1 MKNLTKHIKSP
12 VGVILTLIG
21 LMGIAALREPSA
33 LAQPAASASWTFTG
47 SLNAVR
53 TGHTATLLPN
63 GKVLVAGGY
72 DSHTVLKSAELY
84 DSATGTWGFTGNLNT
99 ARRGHTATL
108 LANGKVLVVGGVG
121 SGSFASE
128 LTSAELYDP
137 ATGAW
142 S

>member
-108 LANGKVLVVGGVG
+108 EIGKPPDTTQEWGTGDR
-121 SGSFASE
+121 
-128 LTSAELYDP
+128 DP
-137 ATGAW
+137 FGADQW
-142 S
+142 RTLG